1 MKNIQRH
8 NDLQDKRMRL
18 IARKIEIQQ
27 QFSQIKIMLEETVP
41 YKQYIR
47 IQQRRNNL
55 TEELSGIEL
64 QITAV
69 NNLIAEHKR
78 LNQPLILKLIAKLI
92 RRSR

>member
-8 NDLQDKRMRL
+8 NELQDQRMKL

-27 QFSQIKIMLEETVP
+27 QFSQIKILLEETLP
-41 YKQYIR
+41 YKQYLR

-78 LNQPLILKLIAKLI
+78 MNQPFIVKLISRI
-92 RRSR
+92 TRRSR